1 LQVKIAGLIFI
12 SVCRKTQIKMTSRPR
27 YDPEE
32 NISRH
37 SATDPEKCAQMAKR
51 QGWEL
56 IGWEKT
62 NDSILKVDCVF
73 EGLTEFPPSP
83 YEPEHEREE

>member
-1 LQVKIAGLIFI
+1 
-12 SVCRKTQIKMTSRPR
+12 
-27 YDPEE
+27 
-32 NISRH
+32 
-37 SATDPEKCAQMAKR
+37 MAKR

-56 IGWEKT
+56 IRWEKT

-73 EGLTEFPPSP
+73 EGLTEFTPSP